1 MTFFEQELRKIV
13 GAIYPD
19 AKYIGRAAYVDLGG
33 GNRAKLR
40 FITMGIADNYEALC
54 VDIINQFDGKVD
66 TNTIRFGDVIGKQQT
81 GNHNLLQGIKP
92 HFWSYNDTVEWYVYK
107 PAQADYDRLTAAVS
121 DYTELFEIQTQ
132 EMSQE
137 QTM

>member
-66 TNTIRFGDVIGKQQT
+66 TNTIRFSDVFGQK
-81 GNHNLLQGIKP
+81 GGMKP
-92 HFWSYNDTVEWYVYK
+92 HFSVMGRDTDWYLYK
-107 PAQADYDRLTAAVS
+107 PTAADYDRLIASVS
-121 DYTELFEIQTQ
+121 DYTELFEIQSPV
-132 EMSQE
+132 MRQE